1 MLLSL
6 FFSGVRFWS
15 TLCTRDRVLRR
26 AKTRRRDTPWAMTF
40 ASENLL
46 SKVAFYNEFINSS
59 LDWLKTKLRRHLLGR
74 EAKSFP
80 RVYRYS
86 IIHPRNMI
94 RPWCFLRS
102 GCTPTRVGR
111 TGGRTPRTGTPSG
124 SAAPRGGTRSAHH
137 SLAFCRNIL
146 TLCSYFWLWYVLNT
160 FMFWCKADWISK

>member
-59 LDWLKTKLRRHLLGR
+59 LDWLRTKLRRHLLGR

-111 TGGRTPRTGTPSG
+111 PSGRTPRTGTRRG
-124 SAAPRGGTRSAHH
+124 SAAPRGDTQSVLHRLVALFSY
-137 SLAFCRNIL
+137 SLLCFIL
-146 TLCSYFWLWYVLNT
+146 LCFDAKLTEYLNKIFWPWT
-160 FMFWCKADWISK
+160 I